1 MPEPDPNPQ
10 ERDEET
16 IALHQL
22 YHEVASVI
30 RLIEASKSPRIMLDG
45 DIEIDWPE
53 ETMTEITTR
62 IAARKAS
69 ILTKAQ
75 AL

>member
-1 MPEPDPNPQ
+1 MADPNPQ

-22 YHEVASVI
+22 YHEVASLI
-30 RLIEASKSPRIMLDG
+30 RLIEASKTPRITIDG
-45 DIEIDWPE
+45 DIQIEWPQ
-53 ETMTEITTR
+53 ETITEITTR

-69 ILTKAQ
+69 ILEKAQ